1 MQHKMM
7 EPNSGGYGSVYGTI
21 ATVFLYMISRFGLSD
36 LAALAAIFAGL
47 TTGAYNIY
55 KFLKERKNKTPL

>member
-1 MQHKMM
+1 ML

-21 ATVFLYMISRFGLSD
+21 ATVLLYAVHRFGLSD
-36 LAALAAIFAGL
+36 LAALAAIFAGV

-55 KFLKERKNKTPL
+55 KFYKDRKTKTP